1 MTRRTDA
8 DACVI
13 QCCNLRFSCIRYGN
27 DNDDVE
33 QRFPDT
39 RLTINFTQSLRK
51 MGYFPLTKI
60 FTSFR
65 FMPSVIQEKQE
76 TFSYSS
82 QPKKSKMF
90 MRARQKG

>member
-8 DACVI
+8 VCVT

-33 QRFPDT
+33 QCFPDT
-39 RLTINFTQSLRK
+39 RLTINFIQSLRK

-65 FMPSVIQEKQE
+65 FMPSVIQENQE
-76 TFSYSS
+76 TFRIPLNQRRVKCS
-82 QPKKSKMF
+82 
-90 MRARQKG
+90 

>member
-8 DACVI
+8 DVCVT

-39 RLTINFTQSLRK
+39 RLKINFTQSLRK

-65 FMPSVIQEKQE
+65 FMPSVIQEDLE
-76 TFSYSS
+76 TFRIPLNQRRVKCS
-82 QPKKSKMF
+82 
-90 MRARQKG
+90 